1 MRLLENS
8 AWQMAHRFSKFSRD
22 FSIKNR
28 ESIVGEIEEQFFCR
42 ALCGGN
48 FLLCKKKIGEIDPR
62 SQFMRSFFS
71 GRSQK
76 RKKLMT

>member
-48 FLLCKKKIGEIDPR
+48 FLLGKKIGEIDPR
-62 SQFMRSFFS
+62 SQFMRSFFY
-71 GRSQK
+71 GRSQN
-76 RKKLMT
+76 RKKPLMT